1 MNVIDLIEIKHLKGE
16 QKELAETIGIESYR
30 KLVTHYGG
38 ERVFIPRLDS
48 IVSSNRKS
56 LITSALKTESEADIM
71 KFFCMTKR
79 EFERFKLGCK

>member
-1 MNVIDLIEIKHLKGE
+1 MNIIDLIEINHLKGE
-16 QKELAETIGIESYR
+16 QRELAETIGIEAYR

-56 LITSALKTESEADIM
+56 LIAAALKTESEIEIV

-79 EFERFKLGCK
+79 ELERIKSGCR